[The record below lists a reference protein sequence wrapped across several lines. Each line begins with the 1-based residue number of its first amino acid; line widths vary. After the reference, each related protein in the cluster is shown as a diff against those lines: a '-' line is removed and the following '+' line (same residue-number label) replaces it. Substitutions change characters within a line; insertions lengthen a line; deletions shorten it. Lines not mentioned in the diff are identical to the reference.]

1 MDPNIDWIVFAVF
14 VIVMLATDIVI
25 SRRHRGKIPMRTA
38 VIQTVICISLAA
50 VFTVWVMYSRGVDPG
65 LDYITAFLTEKSM
78 SMDNLFVFIMI
89 FSMFAI
95 PEEYRHKVLFFGVY
109 GAIIFRAIFIFIGSE
124 LLERF
129 EVAVLVFGI
138 LLILLAVKSV
148 AKTGEGGAAK
158 WLFKHLKV
166 SEDCADGRFFT
177 VENGKK
183 VMTPLMA
190 AVIAIELTDILFAV
204 DSVPA
209 CLGITTDVY
218 IVYAS
223 NIFAILGLRSLF
235 FVIDGSVNSLKYMKY
250 GLAGILGFVGVKM
263 VLSDIVHIESFVSLI
278 VIASILIVTIVAS
291 KMVSGKSGESSDN

>member
-1 MDPNIDWIVFAVF
+1 MDPGIDWLIFALF
-14 VIVMLATDIVI
+14 VIVLLVADII
-25 SRRHRGKIPMRTA
+25 IAKRHPGKIPMKTA
-38 VIQTVICISLAA
+38 VIQTAICVSMAILFS
-50 VFTVWVMYSRGVDPG
+50 VWIFYSRGFNPG
-65 LDYITAFLTEKSM
+65 IDYITAYLTEESM

-89 FSMFAI
+89 FSVFAI
-95 PEEYRHKVLFFGVY
+95 PEEYRHKVLFLGVY
-109 GAIIFRAIFIFIGSE
+109 GAIIFRAIFVFIGAG

-129 EVAVLVFGI
+129 DIAVLIFGI

-148 AKTGEGGAAK
+148 IGKGEEGGLAK
-158 WLFKHLKV
+158 WLSTHLNV
-166 SEDCADGRFFT
+166 SKDCAGGRFFT

-190 AVIAIELTDILFAV
+190 TVIAIELTDILFAV

-235 FVIDGSVNSLKYMKY
+235 FVIDESVSSLKYMKF
-250 GLAGILGFVGVKM
+250 GLAGILGFVGMKM
-263 VLSDIVHIESFVSLI
+263 VLHDFIEIESIVSLA
-278 VIASILIVTIVAS
+278 VIASILILTVVAS
-291 KMVSGKSGESSDN
+291 KIGSKKGC